1 MELARMRGTFFIAW
15 GLRCTARDSFSQ
27 AKACGGRQPGACGA
41 RRGALFHKLKLAVA
55 YSLGL
60 AVGDCLVFFTAWGLR
75 CTAGGSFSQAKACGG
90 LQPGA
95 CGG

>member
-41 RRGALFHKLKLAVA
+41 RRGVFFHKLKLAVA
-55 YSLGL
+55 DRLGL
-60 AVGDCLVFFTAWGLR
+60 VVHGEGLFFT
-75 CTAGGSFSQAKACGG
+75 S
-90 LQPGA
+90 
-95 CGG
+95 

>member
-60 AVGDCLVFFTAWGLR
+60 AVGDRGWVWV
-75 CTAGGSFSQAKACGG
+75 SQALACENKKYH
-90 LQPGA
+90 
-95 CGG
+95 